1 MSYILGNCNNV
12 KFSVQMKKRMY
23 YNRKKCR
30 EKKRKSSKNGEICA
44 GDLPKE
50 AESDG

>member
-30 EKKRKSSKNGEICA
+30 EKKNLENCLDAKVQLKQKY
-44 GDLPKE
+44 P
-50 AESDG
+50 